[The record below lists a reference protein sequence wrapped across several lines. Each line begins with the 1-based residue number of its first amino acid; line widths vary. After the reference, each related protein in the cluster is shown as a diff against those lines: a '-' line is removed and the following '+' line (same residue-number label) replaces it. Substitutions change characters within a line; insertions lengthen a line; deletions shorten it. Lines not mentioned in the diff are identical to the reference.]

1 MKKAILG
8 AVIVAALAM
17 GGCTDAERASMG
29 SYGSQAQV
37 TCYSGGKPVFEDVS
51 TGKVMSGQGEEGI
64 VFKSKT
70 TGNYVRAF
78 ADCIVIEKG

>member
-8 AVIVAALAM
+8 VVLVAALAA
-17 GGCTDAERASMG
+17 GCTDAERASLG

-37 TCYSGGKPVFEDVS
+37 LCYSGGKVVFEDTS
-51 TGKVMSGQGEEGI
+51 TGKVMASQGEEGI